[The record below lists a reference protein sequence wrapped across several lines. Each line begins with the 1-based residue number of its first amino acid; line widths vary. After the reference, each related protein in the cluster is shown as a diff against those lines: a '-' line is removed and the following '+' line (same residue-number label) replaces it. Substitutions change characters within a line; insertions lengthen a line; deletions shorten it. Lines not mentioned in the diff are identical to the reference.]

1 MLYIMLSIA
10 GGVFAISWSIK
21 QLIGCSRAIKLK
33 KWRSRI
39 KLGENCYKRGAAK
52 EGGIFGTVIK
62 IDSKEVTL
70 QTRRGAF
77 FNVLISDLCPVSTE
91 QLDKKKLAKIRY
103 YLSDYNI

>member
-10 GGVFAISWSIK
+10 GGIFGISWLTK
-21 QLIGCSRAIKLK
+21 QLISCSRAIKIK
-33 KWRSRI
+33 KWRRRI
-39 KLGENCYKRGAAK
+39 KLGQNCYKMGAAK

-62 IDSKEVTL
+62 IDPTEVIL

-77 FNVLISDLCPVSTE
+77 FNVLISDLCPVNID